1 MYMSKLLA
9 LVLAGLL
16 SCAAFA
22 GSSAATN
29 PGYGAT
35 SPATATDPRIDRSDS
50 HGTDGIGPNVPD
62 NAGLGTSSKTTT
74 GGSGSDHDG
83 SSRK

>member
-1 MYMSKLLA
+1 MYMSKLLV
-9 LVLAGLL
+9 LVLTGLL
-16 SCAAFA
+16 SCAAF
-22 GSSAATN
+22 AATN

-35 SPATATDPRIDRSDS
+35 SPATATDPRIDRSDT

-74 GGSGSDHDG
+74 GGSGSERNG
-83 SSRK
+83 GVGK